1 VKGDP
6 DADRRCSK
14 HKKQIKESI
23 TNAIAKLVTGS
34 NRDEI
39 ALRVEETYERLLI
52 GATVFAH
59 VPSLTAGSVRREV
72 IAHRDL
78 TDSMSAGP

>member
-1 VKGDP
+1 MQTI
-6 DADRRCSK
+6 DAVNN
-14 HKKQIKESI
+14 KKQIKESI

-59 VPSLTAGSVRREV
+59 VPSLTAGFVRRA
-72 IAHRDL
+72 IANLHRR
-78 TDSMSAGP
+78 S

>member
-1 VKGDP
+1 MQTI
-6 DADRRCSK
+6 DAVNNK
-14 HKKQIKESI
+14 NQIKASI
-23 TNAIAKLVTGS
+23 SNAIAKLVTGS

>member
-1 VKGDP
+1 MQTI
-6 DADRRCSK
+6 DAVNN
-14 HKKQIKESI
+14 KKQIKASI
-23 TNAIAKLVTGS
+23 SNAIAKLVTGS

-72 IAHRDL
+72 LANLHRRSQ
-78 TDSMSAGP
+78 TGP

>member
-1 VKGDP
+1 MQTI
-6 DADRRCSK
+6 DAVNN
-14 HKKQIKESI
+14 KKQINASI
-23 TNAIAKLVTGS
+23 SNAIAKLATGS

-39 ALRVEETYERLLI
+39 ALGLKKHTRDFLLARPFLRMSHRLQR
-52 GATVFAH
+52 AT
-59 VPSLTAGSVRREV
+59 VRREV